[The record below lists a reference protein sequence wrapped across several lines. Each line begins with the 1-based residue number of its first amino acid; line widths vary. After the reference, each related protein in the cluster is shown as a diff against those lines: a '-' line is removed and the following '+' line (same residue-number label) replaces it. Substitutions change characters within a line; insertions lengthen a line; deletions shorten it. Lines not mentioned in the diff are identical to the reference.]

1 MGRVSRLSGAI
12 LVETDGSHYLVGD
25 LKEPCDFAAAGFE
38 NPGEVSPLKQRVLK
52 LIPMTNLTPVGQ
64 VMRKPVLE
72 IEMDGEELA
81 GLLSRRLTIE
91 RNGSV
96 SERLW
101 SLIVDAEEYEDE
113 EIIDATWLVR
123 MPDEIWD
130 IVRDSVLKCR

>member
-12 LVETDGSHYLVGD
+12 LVETEGIHYLVGD

-38 NPGEVSPLKQRVLK
+38 NPGEVSPLKKRALK
-52 LIPMTNLTPVGQ
+52 LIPIANSAPSGL

-72 IEMDGEELA
+72 IEMNGEELA
-81 GLLSRRLTIE
+81 GVLSRRLTIE

-101 SLIVDAEEYEDE
+101 SLIVEAEEYEDE
-113 EIIDATWLVR
+113 EVIDATWLVR

-130 IVRDSVLKCR
+130 VVRDSVLKCR